1 MEKHVVT
8 AENAARVLGWLD
20 TRGGLAIWGCLDLAS
35 PGKTWT
41 APLNDESGERKGKP
55 HWSATSEP
63 VRVITNA
70 NEVVVSKD
78 KEVKRFR
85 IAIRYAANRMAYK
98 VSDGGSRRIRKEV
111 AKAGDG
117 AYHVFDYETQEAVI
131 MTPEGVMVGIRE
143 FVEGN
148 GKEN

>member
-8 AENAARVLGWLD
+8 AENADLVLGWLD
-20 TRGGLAIWGCLDLAS
+20 TRGGLAIWGCLDLGG

-41 APLNDESGERKGKP
+41 APLNDEKGERKGKP

-63 VRVITNA
+63 VRVINDA
-70 NEVVVSKD
+70 DEVVVSRD
-78 KEVKRFR
+78 REVKRFR
-85 IAIRYAANRMAYK
+85 IAIRYAPNRMAYK

-111 AKAGDG
+111 GKAGKG

-131 MTPEGVMVGIRE
+131 MAPEGVMVGIRE
-143 FVEGN
+143 FVEGKR
-148 GKEN
+148 KEN